1 MNLIDRVR
9 LLLRHATA
17 ANIDI
22 DATDDGAGPLPHH
35 SVHDLAMLAG
45 NVEIADLLAA
55 AGATVRPLDPADQ
68 LVAACM
74 RADRASVE
82 RLLAADPGL
91 AERVDVNWLQPMH
104 RAAFL
109 DRPDAI
115 VVGASVGFPL
125 NDGPLH
131 VAALFGNLEVVKTL
145 IRLGAD
151 PTAEAIDGGQFLAH
165 DPTPLGWARYNHQHE
180 VVEFLLAHR

>member
-1 MNLIDRVR
+1 
-9 LLLRHATA
+9 
-17 ANIDI
+17 
-22 DATDDGAGPLPHH
+22 
-35 SVHDLAMLAG
+35 
-45 NVEIADLLAA
+45 
-55 AGATVRPLDPADQ
+55 
-68 LVAACM
+68 M

-104 RAAFL
+104 RAALL

-125 NDGPLH
+125 DDEKGGPLH
-131 VAALFGNLEVVKTL
+131 VAALIGNLEVVKTL

-151 PTAEAIDGGQFLAH
+151 PTAEAHVGDPRGQFAPD
-165 DPTPLGWARYNHQHE
+165 DPTPLGWARHNNQHE